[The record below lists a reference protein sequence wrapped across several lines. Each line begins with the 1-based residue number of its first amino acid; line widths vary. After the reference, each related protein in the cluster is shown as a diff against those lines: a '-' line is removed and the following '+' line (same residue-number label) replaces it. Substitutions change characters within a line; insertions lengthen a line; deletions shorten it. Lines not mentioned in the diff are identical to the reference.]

1 MSIYEF
7 PIESV
12 YESIQRGDMVALSDN
27 LDQLYDSG
35 KRSAEAKS
43 ALVFGYKVLART
55 VGTEDPVLTLNCL
68 DRARQM
74 FRSDRGLLQSVV
86 YFLEEFLYKNED
98 ELTARDID
106 LFEKILQAIVA
117 KIPESSL
124 EMAKK
129 EMYNISYTVH
139 KLRRAGNFKKTSSLY
154 MISEPMMY
162 NLYAD
167 LSDQERENRLFDII
181 EKTIL
186 EMDRMEKENSA
197 KKENDEVNPS
207 GQS

>member
-117 KIPESSL
+117 KIPESRPPDKFTLIGTSL
-124 EMAKK
+124 L
-129 EMYNISYTVH
+129 IC
-139 KLRRAGNFKKTSSLY
+139 NFIESDTKYFNSS
-154 MISEPMMY
+154 
-162 NLYAD
+162 
-167 LSDQERENRLFDII
+167 Q
-181 EKTIL
+181 
-186 EMDRMEKENSA
+186 
-197 KKENDEVNPS
+197 
-207 GQS
+207 